1 MAKKVIVKEQKHGC
15 IWLCGVLLVVCLAV
29 YALAFA
35 LIIAL
40 GVAVWFLMRGIWR
53 SMVANKPDSKFV
65 QFGMKM
71 TPQTRKILAGI
82 ASAIVVI
89 IISGIISAAMPQKE
103 EKSPSG
109 GEQAVATKTEK
120 KDDES
125 SSEARHEANQKRID
139 TFVNNFNAASTNPY
153 VQDATFDPS
162 DGDAPYHPRRY
173 NSPVYAESKGSHGT
187 SGDFELTLIACT
199 GGELEISGRLTTD
212 SNYQTVAIHDQDDH
226 VLRVSR
232 RRPYRTRS
240 KAE

>member
-125 SSEARHEANQKRID
+125 SSEARHEANQK
-139 TFVNNFNAASTNPY
+139 
-153 VQDATFDPS
+153 
-162 DGDAPYHPRRY
+162 
-173 NSPVYAESKGSHGT
+173 
-187 SGDFELTLIACT
+187 
-199 GGELEISGRLTTD
+199 
-212 SNYQTVAIHDQDDH
+212 
-226 VLRVSR
+226 
-232 RRPYRTRS
+232 
-240 KAE
+240 

>member
-103 EKSPSG
+103 EKSLQVASRPS
-109 GEQAVATKTEK
+109 
-120 KDDES
+120 
-125 SSEARHEANQKRID
+125 RPR
-139 TFVNNFNAASTNPY
+139 
-153 VQDATFDPS
+153 
-162 DGDAPYHPRRY
+162 PRRRMT
-173 NSPVYAESKGSHGT
+173 N
-187 SGDFELTLIACT
+187 
-199 GGELEISGRLTTD
+199 
-212 SNYQTVAIHDQDDH
+212 
-226 VLRVSR
+226 
-232 RRPYRTRS
+232 RPRKPATRQTRS
-240 KAE
+240 ESTLS